1 MLSLE
6 LGNEKLK
13 IKKEKTIEKKDQE
26 YGTILWIA
34 KKLRKKS

>member
-6 LGNEKLK
+6 LGNEKKKQKQLK
-13 IKKEKTIEKKDQE
+13 KNRSRTWH
-26 YGTILWIA
+26 ILWIA